1 MKRSAL
7 LMLVALVAGCASQ
20 PPAPISKIPP
30 GNLTVAEVR
39 SDVDHFIGSEVR
51 WGGTITKVENKA
63 TQTWVE
69 VIGRELR
76 KDGQPK
82 MSGPTGGR
90 FIASFQGFADPA
102 VYSVG
107 NLLTVVGTVEGKATR
122 PIGEYSY
129 DFPVVAVTGSY
140 LWRVEPGPDPADY
153 PPPWWYYDPW
163 PFFPGYYS
171 PYFW

>member
-1 MKRSAL
+1 MKHIAWF
-7 LMLVALVAGCASQ
+7 MLVILVAGCASQ
-20 PPAPISKIPP
+20 PPAPIRNAPAV
-30 GNLTVAEVR
+30 NLSVDEVR
-39 SDVDHFIGSEVR
+39 ADVNRFIGSPVR
-51 WGGTITKVENKA
+51 WGGTISKVENKA
-63 TQTWVE
+63 NQTWIE
-69 VIGRELR
+69 IIARDLH
-76 KDGQPK
+76 KDAQPK
-82 MSGPTGGR
+82 ISGPSGGR

-107 NLLTVVGTVEGKATR
+107 DLLTVVGSIEGKATR

-140 LWRVEPGPDPADY
+140 LWRVEAAPGPADY

-163 PFFPGYYS
+163 PIFPGYYS